1 MAKTFKLKIVSL
13 NKKVFEGDIEKFFTK
28 TNDGCMEI
36 LCNHAAM
43 IASTVPCISKIVD
56 DAGNAIEM
64 FTSKGVLNMLNNELV
79 FCLDAAETAD
89 EIDLDRAKKAKERAE
104 KRLSD
109 PSKYDVERAKLALAR
124 AITRIDFKNKS
135 L

>member
-1 MAKTFKLKIVSL
+1 
-13 NKKVFEGDIEKFFTK
+13 
-28 TNDGCMEI
+28 
-36 LCNHAAM
+36 
-43 IASTVPCISKIVD
+43 
-56 DAGNAIEM
+56 
-64 FTSKGVLNMLNNELV
+64 MLNNELV

-124 AITRIDFKNKS
+124 AIIRIDFKNKS